1 MNKLFIGFIAVF
13 LSLSLAAQNKSD
25 LNVMTFNIRYDNP
38 GDGTNQWKY
47 RRDYAA
53 DLVKFYAPDIF
64 GSQEVLHNQLTD
76 LTSRLP
82 QYDYIGVGREDGK
95 TKGEYAPV
103 FYRKDRL
110 ELLDSG
116 NFWLAEDMNAI
127 GKKGWDAACER
138 VATWG
143 LFRDKR
149 SGKEFLFLNTHLDH
163 IGEVARREGALL
175 VLEQVEKLAPS
186 HPTIV
191 TGDFNAAA
199 YDEPIRILVNPEDSR
214 HLTDSRNMA
223 ALRYGPEGSWHDFG
237 RVPLEKMDVID
248 YIFIKGNI
256 EVQRHGILSEQKG
269 ALYPSD
275 HYPVFA
281 TIVLD

>member
-13 LSLSLAAQNKSD
+13 LSLSLTAQNKSD

-163 IGEVARREGALL
+163 MGEVARREGALL

-186 HPTIV
+186 HPAIV